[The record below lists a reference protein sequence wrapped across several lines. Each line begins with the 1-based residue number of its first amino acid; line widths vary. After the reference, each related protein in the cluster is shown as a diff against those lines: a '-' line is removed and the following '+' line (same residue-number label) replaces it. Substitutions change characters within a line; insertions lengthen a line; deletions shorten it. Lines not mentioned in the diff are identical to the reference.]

1 MISRYSRGMLPAY
14 QSMTRVLPG
23 GQITVTEP
31 TLREGQLVEVIVMP
45 RDGETAM
52 AAGGQ
57 GVLDF
62 LNSLPKVERPAEY
75 WEEREREFQAER
87 DSWDR

>member
-1 MISRYSRGMLPAY
+1 MLPAY
-14 QSMTRVLPG
+14 QSTTRVLPG

-31 TLREGQLVEVIVMP
+31 QLREGQLVQVIVMP
-45 RDGETAM
+45 GEGDDHAP
-52 AAGGQ
+52 APGAQ

-62 LNSLPKVERPAEY
+62 LNSLPKVERSAEY
-75 WEEREREFQAER
+75 WEQREREFQAER

>member
-1 MISRYSRGMLPAY
+1 MLPAY
-14 QSMTRVLPG
+14 QSTTRVLPD

-31 TLREGQLVEVIVMP
+31 NLREGQIVRVIVMP
-45 RDGETAM
+45 RDGEPAP
-52 AAGGQ
+52 APGAP

-62 LNSLPKVERPAEY
+62 LNSLPRVERSAEY